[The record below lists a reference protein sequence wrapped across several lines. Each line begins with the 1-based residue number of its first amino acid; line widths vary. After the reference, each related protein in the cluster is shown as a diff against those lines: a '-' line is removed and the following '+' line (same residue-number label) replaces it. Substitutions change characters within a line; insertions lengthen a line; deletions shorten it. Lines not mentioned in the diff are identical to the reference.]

1 MFLKSPLA
9 QAIALALSASPALAA
24 EAPKTLPA
32 VSITAAAELS
42 TDGYQGV
49 GSSSSLKTNTTLKD
63 TPQSISVISRAQLDD
78 QSAQSLADA
87 VKYTPG
93 VTFTQG
99 EGNRDA
105 AVIRGNQSTADFYVD
120 GLRDDV
126 QYYRDLYNIDRVE
139 VLRGANGL
147 AFGRGGNG
155 GVINRVQKEAGWSPV
170 RELTIS
176 GGSFGHARGALDIG
190 GGLSER
196 VAGRVNV
203 VTEQSDSFR
212 DGVDLR
218 RNGLSPTLTIQA
230 TDATKVVLG
239 AEYFNDKRV
248 ADRGV
253 PSQNNKPFRTDESTF
268 FGNAAQSPTETT
280 VQALNASI
288 EHRFDNGVV
297 LSNKTRFA
305 DYDKYYQNVYAA
317 GAVDAKVAG
326 LVEIKGYRDDTQ
338 RQNLF
343 NQTDAIFNFATG
355 SIKHQ
360 LVTGVELARQ
370 DSENFR
376 IDASFLSNTTCGGAA
391 ATGSVCVSAA
401 SPLATA
407 DFSGPRTRD
416 QDTITDTFSVYAQD
430 QIALN
435 EQWDVIVGVRRDRF
449 KVDYEDN
456 RNNANNAVATDT
468 ELSPRAALIY
478 KPRSDLSLYASYS
491 QTFQPRAGDQLT
503 GLRPAAVNL
512 DPEEFINKEI
522 GAKWDVRPDLSLTAA
537 VYRLERSNVL
547 TAISPTVSVL
557 IDGQQVEGVELG
569 FNGRLSPKWQV
580 VGGYAFA
587 DSEVKQAA
595 GGVIRASN
603 ETAQTPRHTFS
614 LWNRYDVNDTY
625 GAALGV
631 VSRSEMFASS
641 TNNTMIPGYAR
652 VDAALYMQATKDLR
666 LQLNVENLFNTRY
679 SLNAHND
686 NNISPGSPTNA
697 RVTAVYSF

>member
-9 QAIALALSASPALAA
+9 QAVALALSASPVLAA

-32 VSITAAAELS
+32 VSITAAAELP

-49 GSSSSLKTNTTLKD
+49 GSSSSLKTNTALKD
-63 TPQSISVISRAQLDD
+63 TPQSISVISRTQLDD

-93 VTFTQG
+93 VSFAQG

-105 AVIRGNQSTADFYVD
+105 AIIRGNTTTGDFYVD

-170 RELTIS
+170 RELTLS

-230 TDATKVVLG
+230 TDATKIVLG

-248 ADRGV
+248 TDRGI
-253 PSQNNKPFRTDESTF
+253 PSQNGKPFATDESTF
-268 FGNAAQSPTETT
+268 FGNAPQSPTETT
-280 VQALNASI
+280 VTALNASI

-297 LSNKTRFA
+297 VTNKTRFA
-305 DYDKYYQNVYAA
+305 DYDKYYQNVYANSAVTA
-317 GAVDAKVAG
+317 GNLNLAA
-326 LVEIKGYRDDTQ
+326 YRDDTQ

-343 NQTDAIFNFATG
+343 NQTDAIFNFTTG
-355 SIKHQ
+355 KVKHQ
-360 LVTGVELARQ
+360 LVTGIELARQ

-376 IDASFLSNTTCGGAA
+376 INGVFPANAN
-391 ATGSVCVSAA
+391 ATSISVSAA
-401 SPLATA
+401 NPIATA
-407 DFSGPRTRD
+407 DFSGPRARD
-416 QDTITDTFSVYAQD
+416 RDTVVSTVSIYAQD
-430 QIALN
+430 QIAIN

-449 KVDYEDN
+449 KTDFDDV
-456 RNNANNAVATDT
+456 RNNFQATVTDT

-478 KPRSDLSLYASYS
+478 KPRQDLSLYASYS
-491 QTFQPRAGDQLT
+491 QAFQPQAGDQLT
-503 GLRPAAVNL
+503 GLDARTSNFV
-512 DPEEFINKEI
+512 PEESVNHEL
-522 GAKWDVRPDLSLTAA
+522 GAKWDVNERLSVNAA
-537 VYRLERSNVL
+537 LYR
-547 TAISPTVSVL
+547 TVRDNIAATDPLDSQRRIL
-557 IDGQQVEGVELG
+557 IDNTVVKGVELG
-569 FNGRLSPKWQV
+569 VQGRITSKWQV
-580 VGGYAFA
+580 VGGYAYA
-587 DSEVKQAA
+587 DSAIKEGQRGIAA
-595 GGVIRASN
+595 GN
-603 ETAQTPRHTFS
+603 ETSQTPRHSFS
-614 LWNRYDVNDTY
+614 LWNRYDLNDTY

-631 VSRSEMFASS
+631 VSRSEMFALD
-641 TNNTMIPGYAR
+641 NNSVVLPGYAR
-652 VDAALYMQATKDLR
+652 VDAAFYMQASKDLR
-666 LQLNVENLFNTRY
+666 LQLNVENLLNSDY
-679 SLNAHND
+679 VLNAHNN

>member
-1 MFLKSPLA
+1 MFVKSPLA
-9 QAIALALSASPALAA
+9 QAVSLVLCVAPALVSAA
-24 EAPKTLPA
+24 EDPKTLPT
-32 VSITAAAELS
+32 VSVLAAADQA

-49 GSSSSLKTNTTLKD
+49 GSRSAMKTNAALKD
-63 TPQSISVISRAQLDD
+63 TPQSISVISRTQLDD

-93 VTFTQG
+93 VNFTQG
-99 EGNRDA
+99 EGNRDQV
-105 AVIRGNQSTADFYVD
+105 VIRGNVSTGDFYVD

-170 RELTIS
+170 RELTVS
-176 GGSFGHARGALDIG
+176 GGSYGHMRGALDIG

-203 VTEQSDSFR
+203 VSEQSDSFR
-212 DGVDLR
+212 DGVELR
-218 RNGLSPTLTIQA
+218 RNGISPTLTIQA
-230 TDATKVVLG
+230 TDATKIVLG
-239 AEYFNDKRV
+239 AEYFNDLRV
-248 ADRGV
+248 TDRGI
-253 PSQNNKPFRTDESTF
+253 PSQNGKPFKTDESTF

-280 VQALNASI
+280 VKALNASV
-288 EHRFDNGVV
+288 EHRFANGV
-297 LSNKTRFA
+297 LLTNKTRFA

-317 GAVDAKVAG
+317 DAVGKQVAG
-326 LVEIKGYRDDTQ
+326 LVKIKGYRNDTQ
-338 RQNLF
+338 RTNLF
-343 NQTDAIFNFATG
+343 NQTDVQFNFVTG
-355 SIKHQ
+355 SIKHE

-370 DSENFR
+370 DSDDFR
-376 IDASFLSNTTCGGAA
+376 IDATFASNTSCGGVAA
-391 ATGSVCVSAA
+391 ATDSTCVSAT
-401 SPLATA
+401 SPLAFA
-407 DFSGPRTRD
+407 DFTGARSRD
-416 QDTITDTFSVYAQD
+416 RNTVTDTFSIYAQD

-449 KVDYEDN
+449 KTDYTDN
-456 RNNANNAVATDT
+456 RNAANNATATDT

-478 KPRSDLSLYASYS
+478 KPRKDLSLYASYS
-491 QTFQPRAGDQLT
+491 QTFQPQAGDQLT
-503 GLRPAAVNL
+503 SLVPGKTNL
-512 DPEEFINKEI
+512 DPEESLNKEI
-522 GAKWDVRPDLSLTAA
+522 GVKWDVRPDLSLSAA
-537 VYRLERSNVL
+537 VYRLERKNV
-547 TAISPTVSVL
+547 AEEVPPAGSGIYRL
-557 IDGQQVEGVELG
+557 IDGQTVKGVELG
-569 FNGRLSPKWQV
+569 FNGRLTQKWQV

-587 DSEVKQAA
+587 DSEIDA
-595 GGVIRASN
+595 GGK
-603 ETAQTPRHTFS
+603 ETAMTPRHTFS

-641 TNNTMIPGYAR
+641 GNAVVLPGYAR

-666 LQLNVENLFNTRY
+666 LQLNVENLFNTDY
-679 SLNAHND
+679 TLNAHND

>member
-1 MFLKSPLA
+1 MFVKSPLA
-9 QAIALALSASPALAA
+9 QAVSLVLCVSPALVSAA
-24 EAPKTLPA
+24 EAPKTLPT
-32 VSITAAAELS
+32 VSVTAAAELA

-49 GSSSSLKTNTTLKD
+49 GSRSAMKTNTALKD

-93 VTFTQG
+93 VSFTQG
-99 EGNRDA
+99 EGNRDQV
-105 AVIRGNQSTADFYVD
+105 VIRGNVSTGDFYVD

-155 GVINRVQKEAGWSPV
+155 GVINRVQKEASWSPV
-170 RELTIS
+170 RELTVS
-176 GGSFGHARGALDIG
+176 GGSYGHMRGALDIG

-203 VTEQSDSFR
+203 VSEQSDSFR
-212 DGVDLR
+212 DGVELR
-218 RNGLSPTLTIQA
+218 RNGISPTLTIQA
-230 TDATKVVLG
+230 TDATKIVLG
-239 AEYFNDKRV
+239 AEYFNDLRV
-248 ADRGV
+248 ADRGI
-253 PSQNNKPFRTDESTF
+253 PSQNGKPFKTDESTF

-280 VQALNASI
+280 VKALNASV
-288 EHRFDNGVV
+288 EHRFANGV
-297 LSNKTRFA
+297 LLTNKTRFA

-317 GAVDAKVAG
+317 DAVDAQAAG
-326 LVEIKGYRDDTQ
+326 MVKIKGYHNDTQ
-338 RQNLF
+338 RTNLF
-343 NQTDAIFNFATG
+343 NQTDAQFNFVTG
-355 SIKHQ
+355 SIKHE

-370 DSENFR
+370 DSDDFR
-376 IDASFLSNTTCGGAA
+376 IDATFPNNAGQKEIQ
-391 ATGSVCVSAA
+391 VSAT
-401 SPLATA
+401 SPLAFA
-407 DFSGPRTRD
+407 DFSGARSRD
-416 QDTITDTFSVYAQD
+416 RNTVTDTLSIYAQD

-449 KVDYEDN
+449 KTDYTDN
-456 RNNANNAVATDT
+456 LSAANNAVATDT

-478 KPRSDLSLYASYS
+478 KPRKDLSLYASYS

-503 GLRPAAVNL
+503 SLDPKQTNL
-512 DPEEFINKEI
+512 DPEESLNKEV
-522 GAKWDVRPDLSLTAA
+522 GVKWDVRPDLSLTAA
-537 VYRLERSNVL
+537 AYRLERKNVAEEVGIN
-547 TAISPTVSVL
+547 TGIYRL
-557 IDGQQVEGVELG
+557 IDGQLVKGVELG
-569 FNGRLSPKWQV
+569 FNGRITQKWQV
-580 VGGYAFA
+580 VGGYAYA
-587 DSEVKQAA
+587 DSEVDD
-595 GGVIRASN
+595 GGKD
-603 ETAQTPRHTFS
+603 TAMTPRHTFS
-614 LWNRYDVNDTY
+614 LWNRVDLNDTY

-641 TNNTMIPGYAR
+641 GNAVVLPGYAR

-666 LQLNVENLFNTRY
+666 LQLNVENLFNTDY
-679 SLNAHND
+679 TLNAHND

>member
-1 MFLKSPLA
+1 MFVKSPLA
-9 QAIALALSASPALAA
+9 QAVSLVLCVAPALVSAA
-24 EAPKTLPA
+24 EDPKTLPT
-32 VSITAAAELS
+32 VSVLAAADQA

-49 GSSSSLKTNTTLKD
+49 GSRSAMKTNTALKD

-93 VTFTQG
+93 VNFTQG
-99 EGNRDA
+99 EGNRDKV
-105 AVIRGNQSTADFYVD
+105 VIRGNVSTGDFYVD

-170 RELTIS
+170 RELTVS
-176 GGSFGHARGALDIG
+176 GGSYGHMRGALDIG

-203 VTEQSDSFR
+203 VSEQSDSFR
-212 DGVDLR
+212 DGVELR
-218 RNGLSPTLTIQA
+218 RNGISPTLTIQA
-230 TDATKVVLG
+230 TDATKIVLG
-239 AEYFNDKRV
+239 AEYFNDLRV
-248 ADRGV
+248 ADRGI
-253 PSQNNKPFRTDESTF
+253 PSQNGKPFKTDESTF

-280 VQALNASI
+280 VKALNASV
-288 EHRFDNGVV
+288 EHRFANGV
-297 LSNKTRFA
+297 LLTNKTRFA

-317 GAVDAKVAG
+317 DAVDAQVAG
-326 LVEIKGYRDDTQ
+326 MVKIKGYYNDTQ
-338 RQNLF
+338 RTNLF
-343 NQTDAIFNFATG
+343 NQTDAQFNFVTG
-355 SIKHQ
+355 GIKHE

-370 DSENFR
+370 DSDDFR
-376 IDASFLSNTTCGGAA
+376 VNAAFASNTSCGGAA
-391 ATGSVCVSAA
+391 ATDSTCVSAT
-401 SPLATA
+401 SPLAFA
-407 DFSGPRTRD
+407 DFTGARSRD
-416 QDTITDTFSVYAQD
+416 RNTVTDTFSIYAQD

-449 KVDYEDN
+449 KTDYTDN
-456 RNNANNAVATDT
+456 RNAANNATATDT
-468 ELSPRAALIY
+468 KLSPRAALIY
-478 KPRSDLSLYASYS
+478 KPRKDLSLYASYS
-491 QTFQPRAGDQLT
+491 QTFQPQAGDQLT
-503 GLRPAAVNL
+503 SLVPGKTNL
-512 DPEEFINKEI
+512 DPEESLNKEV
-522 GAKWDVRPDLSLTAA
+522 GVKWDARPDLSLTAA
-537 VYRLERSNVL
+537 VYRLERKNV
-547 TAISPTVSVL
+547 AEEFPANSGSFRL
-557 IDGQQVEGVELG
+557 IDGQTVKGVELG
-569 FNGRLSPKWQV
+569 FNGRLTQKWQV

-587 DSEVKQAA
+587 DSEIDA
-595 GGVIRASN
+595 GGK
-603 ETAQTPRHTFS
+603 ETAMTPRHTFS

-641 TNNTMIPGYAR
+641 GNAVVLPGYAR

-666 LQLNVENLFNTRY
+666 LQLNVENLFNTDY
-679 SLNAHND
+679 TLNAHND